1 MGMEGGDGESTD
13 EVPDVKGFALIP
25 MKLIFT
31 AFQVLDVHHY

>member
-1 MGMEGGDGESTD
+1 MGMEGRDGESTD
-13 EVPDVKGFALIP
+13 EVPDVKGLALIP